1 MHASDASSP
10 PAVEIRVRR
19 KALIVG
25 INHYEHLPRLYGCAK
40 DATAVARV
48 LGNHNTKDTPKNFH
62 ATLLTCDSTEE
73 PPIPRGELKDAIT
86 ALFSG
91 TYEIA
96 LFYFAGHGHIEGS
109 GGYLCG
115 SECRRGDDGLPLTEV
130 ISIARKSKSYSKI
143 IVLDSC
149 HSGVAGTSELAE
161 DMAIIANGTTIL
173 TASTAEQYANEVDG
187 GGLFTSLFV
196 DALDGAAANLL
207 GEITPASVYAHIDQS
222 LGASQQRPVF
232 RTNVQEFTSLR
243 NVTPPIDT
251 DDLRQLPDL
260 FPDPDMT
267 FQLDPS
273 YERDLIGRPPNA
285 KAPDPANVEKFQILQ
300 RCNRVNLVVPVDAP
314 HMWHA
319 AMSSTGCRLTVLGKQ
334 YRRLAKDG
342 MF

>member
-1 MHASDASSP
+1 MK
-10 PAVEIRVRR
+10 R

-25 INHYEHLPRLYGCAK
+25 INHYDYLPRLYGCVG
-40 DATAVARV
+40 DATSVAQV
-48 LGNHNTKDTPKNFH
+48 LERNEINDEEKNFH
-62 ATLLTCDSTEE
+62 VEQMTCESAETA
-73 PPIPRGELKDAIT
+73 IPKGDLKDAISE
-86 ALFSG
+86 LFDG

-96 LFYFAGHGHIEGS
+96 LLYFAGHGHLEGT
-109 GGYLCG
+109 GGYLCS
-115 SECRRGDDGLPLTEV
+115 SECRRGDDGLPLAEV
-130 ISIARKSKSYSKI
+130 VSIARRSKSHSKV

-161 DMAIIANGTTIL
+161 DTAMISKGTTIL
-173 TASTAEQYANEVDG
+173 TASTAEQYAHEVNG

-196 DALDGAAANLL
+196 DALNGAAANLL

-222 LGASQQRPVF
+222 LGASKQRPVF

-243 NVTPPIDT
+243 YVTPPIDKR
-251 DDLRQLPDL
+251 DLRQLPKLFGDPDKL
-260 FPDPDMT
+260 FP
-267 FQLDPS
+267 LDPS
-273 YERDLIGRPPNA
+273 YEPDLNGRPPNVR
-285 KAPDPANVEKFQILQ
+285 APDTENVRKYQILQ

-319 AMSSTGCRLTVLGKQ
+319 AMNSTGCRLTALGKQ

>member
-1 MHASDASSP
+1 M
-10 PAVEIRVRR
+10 RR

-25 INHYEHLPRLYGCAK
+25 INHYEHLPRLYGCVR
-40 DATAVARV
+40 DATAVAQV
-48 LGNHNTKDTPKNFH
+48 LANHEINRKQKNFH
-62 ATLLTCDSTEE
+62 ATLVTCDTPEE
-73 PPIPRGELKDAIT
+73 AIPRARLKDAIT
-86 ALFSG
+86 TLFSG
-91 TYEIA
+91 TYEVA
-96 LFYFAGHGHIEGS
+96 LLYFAGHGHVEGT

-115 SECRRGDDGLPLTEV
+115 SECRRGDDGLPLAEV
-130 ISIARKSKSYSKI
+130 ISIARKSKSHSKI

-149 HSGVAGTSELAE
+149 HSGIAGTSELAE
-161 DMAIIANGTTIL
+161 DTAIIANGTTIL
-173 TASTAEQYANEVDG
+173 TASTAEQYANEANGV
-187 GGLFTSLFV
+187 GLFTSLFV
-196 DALDGAAANLL
+196 DALNGAAANLL

-260 FPDPDMT
+260 FRNPDMV
-267 FQLDPS
+267 FRLDPS
-273 YERDLIGRPPNA
+273 YEPDLIGRPANA
-285 KAPDPANVEKFQILQ
+285 KAPDPENVEKYQILQ

-319 AMSSTGCRLTVLGKQ
+319 AMTSTGCRLTGLGKQ